1 MSDLP
6 PLNALRAFD
15 ASARRRSFTGA
26 AAELHVT
33 HGAVSRQVKE
43 LERFLGTALFERRPR
58 GLELTPAGRDLARV
72 THRAFDELRSVV
84 ADMRIGAGPRVVTLS
99 TVPSLAARWLVPR
112 MSRFQER
119 HPDID
124 IRVTT
129 GYDLTDFHREDVDIA
144 LRCGRG
150 PWHGTYSE
158 PLGGSNVFPVC
169 SPALLQSD
177 PPLRDVNDLRHFTL
191 LHDMHYTNWV
201 QWLSQA
207 GADAVDGRRGLVLQD
222 SNVLLQTAIEGQ
234 GIALAALPL
243 VHSDLKAGR
252 LVRPFELEIES
263 RLSFHIVCLA
273 GRENDPALV
282 DLMRWLREEMRELE

>member
-15 ASARRRSFTGA
+15 AAARRGSFTGA
-26 AAELHVT
+26 ATELHVT

-43 LERFLGTALFERRPR
+43 LERFLGTELFERRPR
-58 GLELTPAGRDLARV
+58 GLELTPAGRDLAQV
-72 THRAFDELRSVV
+72 SHRAFDELRRIV

-112 MSRFQER
+112 MHRFQQR
-119 HPDID
+119 HPNID

-129 GYDLTDFHREDVDIA
+129 SYDLTDFHREDVDIA
-144 LRCGRG
+144 LRCGHG
-150 PWHGTYSE
+150 PWAGTYSE

-169 SPALLQSD
+169 SPALLEAD
-177 PPLRDVNDLRHFTL
+177 PPLRDVGDLQHFTL

-201 QWLSQA
+201 QWLDRA
-207 GADAVDGRRGLVLQD
+207 GADRVDGRRGLVLQD

-234 GIALAALPL
+234 GVALAAMPL
-243 VHSDLKAGR
+243 VYSDLKAGR

-263 RLSFHIVCLA
+263 HISFHIVCLA
-273 GRENDPALV
+273 GREKDPALA
-282 DLMRWLREEMRELE
+282 DLIGWVREEMQALE